1 MEQAY
6 ETDPDVENKL
16 CSLLIS
22 RVQDYAIFMLSPD
35 GKVMTW
41 NDGAR
46 LIKGYNRS
54 EIVGQPMSRF
64 YTSEDQQR
72 GRPAEL
78 LHQAESIGRVEDEG
92 WRVRKDGTRFWADVV
107 VTALRDDTGK
117 AQADCRVN
125 GADWEPGARAL
136 RKYARAWPKAAR
148 STSSP
153 ARGASPP

>member
-1 MEQAY
+1 MTYIPSVEPIGMEQAND
-6 ETDPDVENKL
+6 TLDPSLENKL

-78 LHQAESIGRVEDEG
+78 LHQTESIGRVADEG
-92 WRVRKDGTRFWADVV
+92 WRVRK
-107 VTALRDDTGK
+107 
-117 AQADCRVN
+117 
-125 GADWEPGARAL
+125 
-136 RKYARAWPKAAR
+136 
-148 STSSP
+148 
-153 ARGASPP
+153 